1 MLISKNILRT
11 IDKISIILAISLYYA
26 SAAIAQPAPTSPA
39 SNSENTN
46 TQAPPA
52 AQKIE
57 DRPSQGDVATLKFL
71 VEKYNCNDGS
81 NPVAVRDRLSFAAGL
96 NTCIKEIDRLVAQQI
111 DAPVTKADLE
121 TIRRLQEAYA
131 TELAALKTKVDKVE
145 AKVATVEKQQFSI
158 TTKLSGEAVLT
169 MAGAS
174 GANPSVAGSG
184 NANVA
189 FTNRLRLNL
198 TTSTPAAF
206 NLSSVITI
214 LGV

>member
-1 MLISKNILRT
+1 M
-11 IDKISIILAISLYYA
+11 
-26 SAAIAQPAPTSPA
+26 
-39 SNSENTN
+39 
-46 TQAPPA
+46 
-52 AQKIE
+52 
-57 DRPSQGDVATLKFL
+57 KFL

-81 NPVAVRDRLSFAAGL
+81 NPDLAVRDRLSFAAGL
-96 NTCIKEIDRLVAQQI
+96 QACIKEIDRLVAQQI

-121 TIRRLQEAYA
+121 TIRRLQESYA

-145 AKVATVEKQQFSI
+145 TKVATVEKQQFSI

-198 TTSTPAAF
+198 TTSIPGGGTLITGLQSTNAGSSSSIQSVLGYNDPGGL
-206 NLSSVITI
+206 NLEFRLSESAEKQPDRVYS
-214 LGV
+214 G